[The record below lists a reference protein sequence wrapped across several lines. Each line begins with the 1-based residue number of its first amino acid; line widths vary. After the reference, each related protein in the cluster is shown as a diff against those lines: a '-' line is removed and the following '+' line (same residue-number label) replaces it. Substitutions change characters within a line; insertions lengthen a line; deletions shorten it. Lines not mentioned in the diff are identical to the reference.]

1 MISRKPSDD
10 IDVPLRMVN
19 TEVKVYSTVGTD
31 GQITSCGKIT
41 GKCFHGATDDG
52 CVSIVFVFNQIPKIS
67 NINSYKIIMSSR
79 SNSS

>member
-19 TEVKVYSTVGTD
+19 TEVRVYSTVGTD

-41 GKCFHGATDDG
+41 GKCFHGAADDG
-52 CVSIVFVFNQIPKIS
+52 KYVSIVFNQIPKIS
-67 NINSYKIIMSSR
+67 YINS
-79 SNSS
+79 